1 MSDEKKV
8 KKKKLNPIAVT
19 GAVILALA
27 VAVYSI
33 FGDRKQ
39 YDIIGTWV
47 VDTNEVESGFQCG
60 KHGIAASIKNSTK
73 QYNTWELRKGK
84 LIMKG
89 KLFSEGRVN
98 DFNDTL
104 LILNL
109 NSEKLTV
116 KQDDKTTRYHKIR

>member
-33 FGDRKQ
+33 FG
-39 YDIIGTWV
+39 DIIGTWV